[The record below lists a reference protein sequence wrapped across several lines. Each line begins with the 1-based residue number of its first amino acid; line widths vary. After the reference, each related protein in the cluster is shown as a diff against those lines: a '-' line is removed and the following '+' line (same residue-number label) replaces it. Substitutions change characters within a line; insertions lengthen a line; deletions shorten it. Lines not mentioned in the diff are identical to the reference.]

1 MAVKVTVNKDACIG
15 CGLCVGSYPETFEF
29 DEEGKAT
36 VIADIDEAVVDEAI
50 SNCQL
55 ALLKNKLH

>member
-36 VIADIDEAVVDEAI
+36 VIADMDEAVVDEAI
-50 SNCQL
+50 SNCP
-55 ALLKNKLH
+55 AGAIEK

>member
-50 SNCQL
+50 SNCP
-55 ALLKNKLH
+55 AGAIEK